1 MFGHIFLNEKQKSV
15 FETHKRQIWPDAH
28 WDMPRVKSS
37 QKSRKK
43 CDGTHF
49 EKEREPGCIHVCV
62 CMGDNSPGALKNA
75 LLYLLFS
82 M

>member
-62 CMGDNSPGALKNA
+62 GDNSPGALKNA